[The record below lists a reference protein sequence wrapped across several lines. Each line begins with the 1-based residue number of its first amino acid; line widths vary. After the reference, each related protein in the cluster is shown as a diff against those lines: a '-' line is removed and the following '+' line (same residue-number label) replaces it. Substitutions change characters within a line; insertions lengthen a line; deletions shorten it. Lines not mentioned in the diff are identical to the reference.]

1 VVEPVDAEGLRL
13 VILFPYTSNM
23 EHTKISRAAI
33 REGLNTIPIEQV
45 LNVSSRALTHKQK
58 QFCKEVAMGATSAE
72 AYRRSYNTKA
82 NPKIVGSEASKLKS
96 KPSITQEIQAYQLA
110 MESEKQRTPAALRA
124 LAIQSL
130 VQVMIDPE
138 AKDATKVQAAKA
150 IGAITEVALF
160 TERRETKV
168 ITSSENSK
176 AVLMEQLRD
185 LMKANATDA
194 HVIEAEASTLLE
206 ELAAVTHPSP
216 TPLTGEQE
224 SQDLLH
230 TIPLERSDSQ
240 LDTPPPRDLPQR
252 SPTHPFREDP
262 PVGS

>member
-1 VVEPVDAEGLRL
+1 
-13 VILFPYTSNM
+13 
-23 EHTKISRAAI
+23 
-33 REGLNTIPIEQV
+33 
-45 LNVSSRALTHKQK
+45 
-58 QFCKEVAMGATSAE
+58 MGATGAD
-72 AYRRSYNTKA
+72 AYRKAYNTKS
-82 NPKIVGSEASKLKS
+82 NPKIVGSEASKLKA
-96 KPSITQEIQAYQLA
+96 KPSIAQEIQAYQVALEA
-110 MESEKQRTPAALRA
+110 EKQRTPAALRA

-168 ITSSENSK
+168 ITSSESSK
-176 AVLMEQLRD
+176 AALMEQLRD

-194 HVIEAEASTLLE
+194 QVIEAEASTLLE
-206 ELAAVTHPSP
+206 ELATNTHPSP
-216 TPLTGEQE
+216 TPLTSEQE

-230 TIPLERSDSQ
+230 TIPLEVSQ
-240 LDTPPPRDLPQR
+240 SPLEVSQPDFDTPPPRDDLHQR
-252 SPTHPFREDP
+252 PPTHAFREDP

>member
-1 VVEPVDAEGLRL
+1 
-13 VILFPYTSNM
+13 
-23 EHTKISRAAI
+23 
-33 REGLNTIPIEQV
+33 
-45 LNVSSRALTHKQK
+45 
-58 QFCKEVAMGATSAE
+58 MGATGSE
-72 AYRRSYNTKA
+72 AYRSAYNTKA
-82 NPKIVGSEASKLKS
+82 TPKRVGSDASKLKA
-96 KPSITQEIQAYQLA
+96 KPSISQEIEAYRVALEA
-110 MESEKQRTPAALRA
+110 EKQRTPAALRA

-168 ITSSENSK
+168 ITSSESSK
-176 AVLMEQLRD
+176 AALMEQLRD

-194 HVIEAEASTLLE
+194 QVIEAEASTLLE

-216 TPLTGEQE
+216 TPLTSEQE

-230 TIPLERSDSQ
+230 TIPLEVSQ
-240 LDTPPPRDLPQR
+240 SPLEPTQPETDVPPPRDDLHQR
-252 SPTHPFREDP
+252 PPPPAFREDP

>member
-1 VVEPVDAEGLRL
+1 
-13 VILFPYTSNM
+13 M
-23 EHTKISRAAI
+23 EHTKISRKAI
-33 REGLNTIPIEQV
+33 REGLETIPMEQI

-58 QFCKEVAMGATSAE
+58 TFCKEIAMGATGAD
-72 AYRRSYNTKA
+72 AYRKAYNTKS
-82 NPKIVGSEASKLKS
+82 NPKIVGSEASKLKA
-96 KPSITQEIQAYQLA
+96 KPSIAQEIQAYQVALEA
-110 MESEKQRTPAALRA
+110 EKQRTPAALRA

-176 AVLMEQLRD
+176 AALMEQLRD

-194 HVIEAEASTLLE
+194 QVIEAEASTLLE

-216 TPLTGEQE
+216 TPLTSEQE

-230 TIPLERSDSQ
+230 TIPLEPTDPESE
-240 LDTPPPRDLPQR
+240 PPPREDLHQR
-252 SPTHPFREDP
+252 PPTHAFREDP
-262 PVGS
+262 PVGV

>member
-1 VVEPVDAEGLRL
+1 
-13 VILFPYTSNM
+13 
-23 EHTKISRAAI
+23 
-33 REGLNTIPIEQV
+33 
-45 LNVSSRALTHKQK
+45 
-58 QFCKEVAMGATSAE
+58 MGATGAD
-72 AYRRSYNTKA
+72 AYRKAYNTKA
-82 NPKIVGSEASKLKS
+82 NPKNTGNQAHKLKQ
-96 KPSITQEIQAYQLA
+96 KPQISAEIEAYQLA

-130 VQVMIDPE
+130 VQVMIDPD

-176 AVLMEQLRD
+176 AALMEQLRD

-194 HVIEAEASTLLE
+194 QVIEMDAATLLE
-206 ELAAVTHPSP
+206 ELATNTHPSP

-230 TIPLERSDSQ
+230 TIPLEPSHPE
-240 LDTPPPRDLPQR
+240 LDVPPPRDDLHQR
-252 SPTHPFREDP
+252 PPTHPFREDP
-262 PVGS
+262 PVGV